1 VHRAVSINLP
11 MWSID
16 LIRRRWRP
24 QAQGSINSFIAQAA
38 VQPQRGDRR
47 EDDQGDPNRAIP
59 RAREDADRLIIT
71 REESAKQRAERLRR
85 ENLVASAICPEL
97 VEEEDQRKTHAH
109 HGELDAALDETAPRA
124 AEEDAGGAVHF
135 IGPPIL
141 LFTMQHNVQ
150 VVARCCE
157 HAMMRGVKTGGGMTL
172 AHARALIEH
181 PDIHIEEFNAMRDA
195 EELRKLAAWATR
207 YSPLVSPDPPD
218 GLLIDISGCAR
229 YFGGEFKLLRRM
241 IRDLNRLGFYARAA
255 SASTFGCAWAAARF
269 AVHDN
274 GVIPPGQEQFFLAPL
289 PIEAL
294 RLNEQIIEALHEVE
308 ITIIGHLFNLP
319 RHQLTSRYS
328 EEVLLRM
335 DQAVGGAIETI
346 EPVRPRSPLANSH
359 EFDGPVL
366 QLEGIEITIRDL
378 LDELCAA
385 LVRQERGVRKLDL
398 ELLRIDAEPVWTA
411 ITLSRA
417 SRNAKHLWTLLWPR
431 VEKMNLGFGVERIT
445 LTAAR
450 TAKLAHQQYQCDIA
464 HRDAHPP
471 GLQSGGVGLNSTSEH
486 IDRAAGELID
496 TLAARFGADRV
507 LRLQPRESHMPE
519 HAFRYRS
526 AMQERSHREISAGI
540 TVADRP
546 TILLTR
552 PELVAMEMVDSSPM
566 RFRWRCFESAVMKW
580 IGPERIADEWWNR
593 NPRGPV
599 RDYFKVQDER
609 GRWLWMFREPQ
620 AGGRWFAHGVWT

>member
-1 VHRAVSINLP
+1 MHRAVSINLP

-16 LIRRRWRP
+16 LIRRRWR
-24 QAQGSINSFIAQAA
+24 QQTQGSINSSIAQAA

-59 RAREDADRLIIT
+59 RPREDADRLIIT

-97 VEEEDQRKTHAH
+97 VDDEDRKQREHNDREQQASPLL
-109 HGELDAALDETAPRA
+109 GRA
-124 AEEDAGGAVHF
+124 ASSDPAFADQT
-135 IGPPIL
+135 PIL

-157 HAMMRGVKTGGGMTL
+157 HAMARGVKPGGPGGAGGGMTL

-195 EELRKLAAWATR
+195 EALRKLAVWATR

-229 YFGGEFKLLRRM
+229 YFGGEGKLLRRM
-241 IRDLNRLGFYARAA
+241 IRDLHRMGFYARTA

-269 AVHDN
+269 SEHGNV
-274 GVIPPGQEQFFLAPL
+274 VIPPGQEQFFLAPL

-294 RLNEQIIEALHEVE
+294 RLDEQIIEALHEVE
-308 ITIIGHLFNLP
+308 ITVIGHVFDLP
-319 RHQLTSRYS
+319 RHQLTSRYG
-328 EEVLLRM
+328 EELLLRM
-335 DQAVGGAIETI
+335 DQATGGAIETI
-346 EPVRPRSPLANSH
+346 EPVRPRPPLASSR

-366 QLEGIEITIRDL
+366 QLEGIEITIREL

-385 LVRQERGVRKLDL
+385 LVRQERGVRRLDL
-398 ELLRIDAEPVWTA
+398 ELLRIDAEPVWTS

-417 SRNAKHLWTLLWPR
+417 SRNAKHLWTLLSPR

-445 LTAAR
+445 LTATR
-450 TAKLAHQQYQCDIA
+450 TGKLAHQQYQCDIA
-464 HRDAHPP
+464 HHDAHPP
-471 GLQSGGVGLNSTSEH
+471 GLQSGGINSASAH

-519 HAFRYRS
+519 YAFRYRS
-526 AMQERSHREISAGI
+526 AMQESPHREISAGI

-546 TILLTR
+546 TILLPR
-552 PELVAMEMVDSSPM
+552 PELVAMEMIDGAPM
-566 RFRWRCFESAVMKW
+566 RFRWRCFESAVKKW
-580 IGPERIADEWWNR
+580 IGPERIAGEWWNR
-593 NPRGPV
+593 IPRGPV

-609 GRWLWMFREPQ
+609 GRWLWMYREPQ
-620 AGGRWFAHGVWT
+620 TGEGPWFAHGVWT